1 MSMQEL
7 NEKLSIINRVVIHP
21 KYRTIGLGAR
31 IIRETLALAG
41 TPYVEMVVVMAKYN
55 PFAEKAGL
63 QKVAEQQ
70 PLKAVKRIAELL
82 SEFGFNLSL
91 LGSERYVSE
100 KVSCLNPA
108 EVSRLKDVLVKSSH
122 PRFRKEFAVSRHKP
136 FGKTSEYVKCI
147 ENADSAKIAKLIKL
161 AGMLLQTKVYLFWR
175 KPAN

>member
-31 IIRETLALAG
+31 IIRETLAFAG
-41 TPYVEMVVVMAKYN
+41 TPYVEMVAVMAKYN

-63 QKVAEQQ
+63 QRVAEQR
-70 PLKAVKRIAELL
+70 PLKGVKRIAELL
-82 SEFGFNLSL
+82 LGFGFNLSL

-100 KVSCLNPA
+100 KLSCLNSA
-108 EVSRLKDVLVKSSH
+108 EVSMLKDVFVENSH

-136 FGKTSEYVKCI
+136 FGKTSEYEKCI
-147 ENADSAKIAKLIKL
+147 EKADSAIIAKLIKIV
-161 AGMLLQTKVYLFWR
+161 GMLLQTKVYLFWR

>member
-7 NEKLSIINRVVIHP
+7 DEKLSIINRVVIRP
-21 KYRTIGLGAR
+21 KYRTVGLGAR

-41 TPYVEMVVVMAKYN
+41 TPYVEMVAVMAKYN

-70 PLKAVKRIAELL
+70 PLKGVKRIAEML

-100 KVSCLNPA
+100 KFSCLNSA
-108 EVSRLKDVLVKSSH
+108 EISVLKDVFVENSH
-122 PRFRKEFAVSRHKP
+122 PRFRKEFRRLSFFQREILILFLAFLRFCSRLLCRRKRLSRGRFP
-136 FGKTSEYVKCI
+136 
-147 ENADSAKIAKLIKL
+147 SA
-161 AGMLLQTKVYLFWR
+161 F
-175 KPAN
+175 